1 MIIASIIQDDH
12 DLRVFRVCS
21 LWFSNSHDDNITS
34 ILKVLILIYNT
45 VLIAYIPHDVEL

>member
-1 MIIASIIQDDH
+1 MIMASIIQDDH

-34 ILKVLILIYNT
+34 ILKVLISLT
-45 VLIAYIPHDVEL
+45 VLTAYIPHDVEL